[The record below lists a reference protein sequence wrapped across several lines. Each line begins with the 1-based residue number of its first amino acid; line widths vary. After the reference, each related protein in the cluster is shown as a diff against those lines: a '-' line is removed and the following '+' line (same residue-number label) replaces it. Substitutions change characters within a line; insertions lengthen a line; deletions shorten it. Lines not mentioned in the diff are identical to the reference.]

1 MTKWTEDPF
10 YESRKNRFIEIL
22 KRRNSLIENKG
33 ASGKTALH
41 AVSQLGNLDAVKFLL
56 DNG

>member
-1 MTKWTEDPF
+1 MTKWTNDPF
-10 YESRKNRFIEIL
+10 FEARKKRFIEIL
-22 KRRNSLIENKG
+22 KTKNLLIENKG
-33 ASGKTALH
+33 PGGKTALN